1 MFCGERRP
9 SGRCKKD
16 VSEKMDM
23 PAPVATGGTDAA
35 EKRSSLTRYLVS
47 ELMQGGREVIL
58 EHRGQDYR
66 LRITEAG
73 KLILSK

>member
-1 MFCGERRP
+1 MPGKMEIQDTSQAAGQQGEGRATESGPTERRAGP
-9 SGRCKKD
+9 
-16 VSEKMDM
+16 
-23 PAPVATGGTDAA
+23 
-35 EKRSSLTRYLVS
+35 TRYLVS
-47 ELMQGGREVIL
+47 ELMQGQREVIL

>member
-1 MFCGERRP
+1 
-9 SGRCKKD
+9 
-16 VSEKMDM
+16 M
-23 PAPVATGGTDAA
+23 PVPFAIADTDAA
-35 EKRSSLTRYLVS
+35 EKRSPLTRYLVS
-47 ELMQGGREVIL
+47 ELMRGEREIIL

>member
-1 MFCGERRP
+1 
-9 SGRCKKD
+9 
-16 VSEKMDM
+16 M

-47 ELMQGGREVIL
+47 ELMQGGREIIL